1 VYSVDDTAD
10 LFSKS
15 SFGGDNNNDDDNV
28 ADVAHPQ
35 TVVNVASQ
43 RHYVD
48 GRPIVTI
55 SLLVNYQLHTLS
67 LVFFIFRLIHCTRLY
82 YTANKVF
89 FDVTSHL
96 SSIQ

>member
-1 VYSVDDTAD
+1 MYSVDDTAD

-67 LVFFIFRLIHCTRLY
+67 LVFSFSSLY
-82 YTANKVF
+82 IALVYITQRIRF
-89 FDVTSHL
+89 FSM
-96 SSIQ
+96 